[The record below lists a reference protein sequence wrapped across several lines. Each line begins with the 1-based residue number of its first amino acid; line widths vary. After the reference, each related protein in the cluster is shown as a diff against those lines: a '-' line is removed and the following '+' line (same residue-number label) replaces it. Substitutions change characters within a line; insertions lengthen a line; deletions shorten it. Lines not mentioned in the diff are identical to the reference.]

1 MPLARTGHTA
11 SLLPDGTVLVA
22 GGFGGSYLSST
33 VLYDPVT
40 GTWTSIGSLAA
51 ARANHTATLLP
62 NGSVLVVGGFG
73 SGILASAES
82 NDPASGTWPS
92 QGSLNAHRGAHSATL
107 LPDGTVL
114 VAGGTSDGTSS
125 LSSSETFDPAAGIW
139 TSRGEL
145 TASRFGHTAT
155 LLPNGTVLAA
165 AGWAGSYLAS
175 AELYT
180 PSNQTWAATGPL
192 TTARYAHTATLL
204 PNGKV
209 LVAGGYNATGLFAS
223 AELYDPATGK
233 WAATGSLISARYSHT
248 ATLLPNGKV
257 LVAGG
262 YGSTSYLSSAEVYDP
277 GAGTWAFTGPMTL
290 SRNGHKATLLP
301 NGKVLVA
308 GGFYYSNSF
317 SGIYLSSAE
326 LYDPAF
332 GQWTRTGDMNVAS
345 GGHTATLLPN
355 GKVLVTGGYN
365 PGFVPAY
372 LNRWELFDV
381 ALGFTNAWQPKI
393 ASLTSPLNLGGSLV
407 MTGSVF
413 RGISEGSGGNG
424 SQDSSSDYPLV
435 QLRSMESE
443 QTLFLLSA
451 PAASWSAT
459 SFTSAPVY
467 GMPPGFA
474 LATVFVNGI
483 PSTGS
488 VLNISVPVP
497 IAPTLTGVTRLT
509 NGAFQFA
516 FANSQGV
523 FFSVL
528 ASTNASLPLSNWT
541 ALGSATEVSPGQYQF
556 TDPQATNAPCRF
568 YRLRAS

>member
-1 MPLARTGHTA
+1 MGRC
-11 SLLPDGTVLVA
+11 
-22 GGFGGSYLSST
+22 
-33 VLYDPVT
+33 
-40 GTWTSIGSLAA
+40 W
-51 ARANHTATLLP
+51 
-62 NGSVLVVGGFG
+62 
-73 SGILASAES
+73 
-82 NDPASGTWPS
+82 
-92 QGSLNAHRGAHSATL
+92 
-107 LPDGTVL
+107 
-114 VAGGTSDGTSS
+114 
-125 LSSSETFDPAAGIW
+125 
-139 TSRGEL
+139 SR
-145 TASRFGHTAT
+145 
-155 LLPNGTVLAA
+155 
-165 AGWAGSYLAS
+165 
-175 AELYT
+175 
-180 PSNQTWAATGPL
+180 
-192 TTARYAHTATLL
+192 
-204 PNGKV
+204 
-209 LVAGGYNATGLFAS
+209 GGYNGTGLFATS
-223 AELYDPATGK
+223 ELYDPATGK

-262 YGSTSYLSSAEVYDP
+262 YGGTSYLASAELYNPSTGTWAATGSLTNARYGHTATLLPNGTVLVAGGSVTDSLSTAEVYDP

-381 ALGFTNAWQPKI
+381 GLGFSNAWQPKI
-393 ASLTSPLNLGGSLV
+393 TSLTSPLNLGGSLV

-435 QLRSMESE
+435 QLRSLESE

-483 PSTGS
+483 PSIGS
-488 VLNISVPVP
+488 VLNISVPVT

-516 FANSQGV
+516 FTNSQGV

-541 ALGSATEVSPGQYQF
+541 ALGGAAEVSPGQYQF
-556 TDPQATNAPCRF
+556 TDPQATNASCRF
-568 YRLRAS
+568 YRLRAP